1 MAVKVSYKA
10 GVLALTALLLACSQG
25 ELMLQGDRV
34 TPRAAAEGGAV
45 AGTDDAAALS
55 TGATPVAISLPGQ
68 SSIEWTH
75 KAGNVAHAP
84 GNAAFSGAM
93 TRIWSANIGRGDSR
107 KNRITADPVVAGG
120 RIFTLDSEAT
130 VTATATNGGTLWQA
144 DLTPSAD
151 RDGDASGGG
160 LAYGEGLVF
169 ATTGYGEVVAMN
181 PGNGAVVWRQK
192 FDVAIGGAPTVAGG
206 KVFVVARD
214 GSAWAVGAKD
224 GKIAWQLIG
233 AAAKAGVAGA
243 SAPAIS
249 GDTVLLP
256 YGAGQIQA
264 VKMADGTPVWTG
276 YVAGERLG
284 RAYASYA
291 DLTGDPVVSGGA
303 VYAGTSAGRLAS
315 LDAATGALN
324 WSAMDGAMSPVVVAG
339 GSVFLATDE
348 DQLMRYNA
356 STGEVIWRVD
366 MPYFTKTK
374 DKKRRN
380 IYAYYGPVL
389 AGGRLIAG
397 SSDGVLQSFD
407 PASGKLIGQ
416 VDLPGGAA
424 SAPVVSGGTLY
435 IVSQSGQLHAFR

>member
-10 GVLALTALLLACSQG
+10 GVLALTALLLACSKG
-25 ELMLQGDRV
+25 ELMLQGDRM

-45 AGTDDAAALS
+45 TGTDDAAALS

-192 FDVAIGGAPTVAGG
+192 FDVAIGRCGRLGPGDQ
-206 KVFVVARD
+206 RRH
-214 GSAWAVGAKD
+214 
-224 GKIAWQLIG
+224 
-233 AAAKAGVAGA
+233 GA
-243 SAPAIS
+243 SALWGGSDS
-249 GDTVLLP
+249 GRQDGRR
-256 YGAGQIQA
+256 YAGL
-264 VKMADGTPVWTG
+264 D
-276 YVAGERLG
+276 RLCGG
-284 RAYASYA
+284 RA
-291 DLTGDPVVSGGA
+291 SG
-303 VYAGTSAGRLAS
+303 TRLCE
-315 LDAATGALN
+315 LCRP
-324 WSAMDGAMSPVVVAG
+324 DG
-339 GSVFLATDE
+339 
-348 DQLMRYNA
+348 
-356 STGEVIWRVD
+356 
-366 MPYFTKTK
+366 
-374 DKKRRN
+374 
-380 IYAYYGPVL
+380 
-389 AGGRLIAG
+389 
-397 SSDGVLQSFD
+397 
-407 PASGKLIGQ
+407 
-416 VDLPGGAA
+416 
-424 SAPVVSGGTLY
+424 
-435 IVSQSGQLHAFR
+435 